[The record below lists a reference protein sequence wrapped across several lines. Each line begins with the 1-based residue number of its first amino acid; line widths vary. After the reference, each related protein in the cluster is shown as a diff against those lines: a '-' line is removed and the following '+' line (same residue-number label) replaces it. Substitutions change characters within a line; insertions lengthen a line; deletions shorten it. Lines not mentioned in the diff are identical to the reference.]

1 MSASTRRRFFF
12 HYNKHTG
19 FMTVHY
25 RGVCIPVKDVKCLVP
40 VETKYNKTQPR
51 LVLRGWAEAV
61 TVHEQLAV
69 IQ

>member
-1 MSASTRRRFFF
+1 MRLRRFFF

-25 RGVCIPVKDVKCLVP
+25 RGVCIPIKNVDCRVP
-40 VETKYNKTQPR
+40 IETKYNKNQPR
-51 LVLRGWAEAV
+51 LVLRGWAEQV
-61 TVHEQLAV
+61 WIKDGTTAV